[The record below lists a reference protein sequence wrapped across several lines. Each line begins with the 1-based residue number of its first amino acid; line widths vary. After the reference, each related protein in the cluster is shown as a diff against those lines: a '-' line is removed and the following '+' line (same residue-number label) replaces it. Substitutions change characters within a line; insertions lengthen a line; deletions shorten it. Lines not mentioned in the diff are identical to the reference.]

1 MKSRPLSEDDRPV
14 LEALLKRAPWHNVFH
29 LSALAEFGLHSPTV
43 VGGDPWAMGVF
54 ERGSL
59 VAALV
64 VLRGTGGVCNISRD
78 REVLEILTEAIDNA
92 VVHGR
97 LALLSGHA
105 TQLDPLLPMVEPAI
119 HGRLDRCDFCTLRP
133 ENLVL
138 PAPGPQLGL
147 REPRLAT
154 GDDMERLI
162 DFYQHGFYSL
172 ARLPSRAAW
181 RNRLSEQLAFRTL
194 YLIENDQGI
203 VISAAQSSAEGGSA
217 AMLGGVATL
226 DEYRARGLS
235 TLCVG
240 ALCRHLFD
248 MGTKTISLFYLKDN
262 HSAARVYDK
271 LGFRPAGEWLLVP
284 MGLGFLFGNL
294 GS

>member
-1 MKSRPLSEDDRPV
+1 MKSRPLSEDDRPA
-14 LEALLKRAPWHNVFH
+14 LETLLMRAPWHNVFH
-29 LSALAEFGLHSPTV
+29 LSSLAEFGLHVPTNMGDGAWA
-43 VGGDPWAMGVF
+43 VGIF

-59 VAALV
+59 MAALV
-64 VLRGTGGVCNISRD
+64 VLRGTGGIYNTSRD
-78 REVLEILTEAIDNA
+78 REALELLTEAVDDA

-97 LALLSGHA
+97 FALLSGHA
-105 TQLDPLLPMVEPAI
+105 TQLDPLLPMVEPAV
-119 HGRLDRCDFCTLRP
+119 HGRLDRCDFCTLHP
-133 ENLVL
+133 GDLVL
-138 PAPGPQLGL
+138 PASRPQPGLCN
-147 REPRLAT
+147 PRLAT

-162 DFYQHGFYSL
+162 DFYQRGFYSL

-203 VISAAQSSAEGGSA
+203 VISAAQSSAEGGTA

-248 MGTKTISLFYLKDN
+248 AGTQTISLFYLKDN

-294 GS
+294 GA